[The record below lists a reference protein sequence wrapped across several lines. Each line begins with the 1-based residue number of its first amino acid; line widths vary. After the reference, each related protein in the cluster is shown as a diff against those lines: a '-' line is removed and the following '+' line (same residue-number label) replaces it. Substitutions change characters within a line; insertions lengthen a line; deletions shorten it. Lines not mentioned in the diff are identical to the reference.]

1 MNKIITVKAEDIRKL
16 LQEAE
21 ISVTTQFD
29 KVTVVCVK
37 LKSGFVITEAAG
49 AVDPRNY
56 SEEIGKEVCL
66 ERIERKLWEMEGYA
80 LQKKHPVADNAM
92 QFYDPELLAGVD
104 ESGKLLAKC
113 IREDIPIRGLPRK
126 DYKQYIGTKT
136 VQAAPALRIESEGNV
151 RVELLADK
159 PVTMPTDTVDMGYK
173 VIYPDGYESFCP
185 LDAFEEA
192 YRPTDGMNFGLAIEA
207 AKRGKRIA
215 RKGWNGKG
223 QYVEIGTDFAYRT
236 TDDQGV
242 LVAHEDIG
250 TQALVFVGTRGRQVG
265 WLASQADML
274 ADDWY
279 IVE

>member
-1 MNKIITVKAEDIRKL
+1 MSEIITVKAEDIRKL
-16 LQEAE
+16 LKEAE

-80 LQKKHPVADNAM
+80 LQKKHPVTAVTDTA
-92 QFYDPELLAGVD
+92 
-104 ESGKLLAKC
+104 
-113 IREDIPIRGLPRK
+113 IPNG
-126 DYKQYIGTKT
+126 YKQYIGTKLI
-136 VQAAPALRIESEGNV
+136 QAAPALRIEDGDGNV

-159 PVTMPTDTVDMGYK
+159 PVTQPTDTVDMGYK
-173 VIYPDGYESFCP
+173 VIYPDGYESWSP
-185 LDAFEEA
+185 QDAFEAA
-192 YRPTDGMNFGLAIEA
+192 YRETTGMNFGLAVEA
-207 AKRGKRIA
+207 AKMGKRIA
-215 RKGWNGKG
+215 RRGWNGEG
-223 QYVEIGTDFAYRT
+223 MWVIYRT
-236 TDDQGV
+236 GYPDGIPCNKNTADAVGIP
-242 LVAHEDIG
+242 EG
-250 TQALVFVGTRGRQVG
+250 TLFKVRPYLQMKCVDGSFQM
-265 WLASQADML
+265 WLASQTDML